1 MEVSMKRYV
10 KITALALALVLVVAG
25 FAAAGGG
32 KEKVP
37 GEEEILIYMQMGGTQ
52 GDGATLA
59 RTNGARAAA
68 EALGNVKLIEQYSQ
82 WQAEKMIAQFKEALA
97 ADPDGIVIMGHPGE
111 AAFAPLVEQA
121 VDRGII
127 VTSGNAPLPGLEQKY
142 GPQGFGYAGVD
153 LYKGGY
159 MTGQQMVAMGNLKAG
174 DKAVVY
180 GLFSQ
185 PGRKD
190 SPQGMYDA
198 LTDAGLKVEKLEISP
213 EVDADSS
220 LAIPVLTAYLERNP
234 DVKTIGTQHGAVTS
248 IMPNVMKALGKDPG
262 EIIVGGIDLAPAT
275 IEGVEEGYISVTLDQ
290 VLYLQGYIP
299 VSQVVMMHRY
309 KIPGLHINT
318 AAGVVTPENIGGLKD
333 LIEQGIR

>member
-1 MEVSMKRYV
+1 MEASMKRYV
-10 KITALALALVLVVAG
+10 KITAIALALVLVVAG

-82 WQAEKMIAQFKEALA
+82 WQAEKMIAQFKDALA

-111 AAFAPLVEQA
+111 EAFAPLVKQA

-198 LTDAGLKVEKLEISP
+198 LTDAGLKVEKLEISS

>member
-1 MEVSMKRYV
+1 MQKHTR
-10 KITALALALVLVVAG
+10 IIGILLALVVLSAG
-25 FAAAGGG
+25 LAFAGGG
-32 KEKVP
+32 QEDKMK
-37 GEEEILIYMQMGGTQ
+37 GGEEILIYMQMGGTQ

-68 EALGNVKLIEQYSQ
+68 QALGNIKLIEQYSQ
-82 WQAEKMIAQFKEALA
+82 WQAETMIAQFKEALA
-97 ADPDGIVIMGHPGE
+97 ANPDGIIIMGHPGE
-111 AAFAPLVEQA
+111 AAFAPLVKQA

-127 VTSGNAPLPGLEQKY
+127 VTSGNAPLPGLEKRY
-142 GPQGFGYAGVD
+142 GAQGFGYAGVD
-153 LYKGGY
+153 LYDGGY
-159 MTGQQMVAMGNLKAG
+159 MTGQKMVELGNLKRG

-198 LTDAGLKVEKLEISP
+198 LTEAGLQVEKLEISP

-234 DVKTIGTQHGAVTS
+234 GVKAIGTQHGAVTS
-248 IMPNVMKALGKDPG
+248 IMPNVMQAIGKDPG
-262 EIIVGGIDLAPAT
+262 ELIVGGIDLAPAT
-275 IEGVEEGYISVTLDQ
+275 IEGVEKGYISVTLDQ

-318 AAGVVTPENIGGLKD
+318 AAGVVTPDNIGGLKE

>member
-10 KITALALALVLVVAG
+10 KVAAITLALVLIVAG

-32 KEKVP
+32 KKKVP

-97 ADPDGIVIMGHPGE
+97 ANPAGIVIMGHPGE
-111 AAFAPLVEQA
+111 AAFAPLVKQA

-248 IMPNVMKALGKDPG
+248 IMPNVMKAL
-262 EIIVGGIDLAPAT
+262 
-275 IEGVEEGYISVTLDQ
+275 DQ

>member
-1 MEVSMKRYV
+1 MKKYGRIISIV
-10 KITALALALVLVVAG
+10 LVLV
-25 FAAAGGG
+25 FATVGLAFAGGE
-32 KEKVP
+32 KEIP

-68 EALGNVKLIEQYSQ
+68 GALGNVKLIEQYSQ
-82 WQAEKMIAQFKEALA
+82 WRAETMISQFKEAMA
-97 ADPDGIVIMGHPGE
+97 ADPDAIIIMGHPGD
-111 AAFAPLVEQA
+111 AAFSALVKQA
-121 VDRGII
+121 INRGII
-127 VTSGNAPLPGLEQKY
+127 VTSGNAPLKELEAEYQ
-142 GPQGFGYAGVD
+142 PQGFGYAGVD
-153 LYKGGY
+153 LYAGGY
-159 MTGQQMVAMGNLKAG
+159 MTGQQMVKLGNLKRG

-190 SPQGMYDA
+190 SPQGMFDA
-198 LTDAGLKVEKLEISP
+198 LKEAGLNVEKLEISP

-220 LAIPVLTAYLERNP
+220 LAIPVLVAYLERNP
-234 DVKTIGTQHGAVTS
+234 DVKAIGTQHGAVTS
-248 IMPNVMKALGKDPG
+248 IMPKVMQAIGKKPG
-262 EIIVGGIDLAPAT
+262 EIMVGGIDLAPAT
-275 IEGVEEGYISVTLDQ
+275 IEGVEKGYISATLDQ

-299 VSQVVMMHRY
+299 VSQAVMTKRY

>member
-1 MEVSMKRYV
+1 MQKNG
-10 KITALALALVLVVAG
+10 KILGILLALTVVAAG
-25 FAAAGGG
+25 LAFAGGG
-32 KEKVP
+32 QEDKIE
-37 GEEEILIYMQMGGTQ
+37 GGEEILIYMQMGGTQ

-68 EALGNVKLIEQYSQ
+68 QALGNVKLIEQYSQ
-82 WQAEKMIAQFKEALA
+82 WRAETMISQFKEALA

-111 AAFAPLVEQA
+111 EAFAPLVEQA

-127 VTSGNAPLPGLEQKY
+127 VTSGNAPLPGLQQQY
-142 GPQGFGYAGVD
+142 GEKGFGYAGVD
-153 LYKGGY
+153 LYAGGY
-159 MTGQQMVAMGNLKAG
+159 MTGQKMVELGNLESG
-174 DKAVVY
+174 DTAVVY

-198 LTDAGLKVEKLEISP
+198 LTEAGLRVEKLEISS

-234 DVKTIGTQHGAVTS
+234 DVKAIGTQHGAVTS
-248 IMPNVMKALGKDPG
+248 IMPNVMQAIGKDPG

-275 IEGVEEGYISVTLDQ
+275 IEGVEKGYISVTLDQ

-309 KIPGLHINT
+309 KIPGLVINT
-318 AAGVVTPENIGGLKD
+318 AAGVVKPGNMGGLKD
-333 LIEQGIR
+333 LIGQGIR

>member
-1 MEVSMKRYV
+1 MKKYMKR
-10 KITALALALVLVVAG
+10 LVMISVLILVVAG
-25 FAAAGGG
+25 FVSAGGG
-32 KEKVP
+32 KEKIP
-37 GEEEILIYMQMGGTQ
+37 GEKEILIYMQMGGTQ

-82 WQAEKMIAQFKEALA
+82 WRADTMISQFKEALA
-97 ADPDGIVIMGHPGE
+97 ASPDGIIIMGHPGDAAVASLVDE
-111 AAFAPLVEQA
+111 AIS
-121 VDRGII
+121 RGIL
-127 VTSGNAPLPGLEQKY
+127 VTSGNAPLKELEAKY
-142 GPQGFGYAGVD
+142 QPRGFGYAGVD
-153 LYKGGY
+153 LYAGGY
-159 MTGQQMVAMGNLKAG
+159 MAGEQMVKLGNLRKG

-190 SPQGMYDA
+190 SPQGMFDA
-198 LTDAGLKVEKLEISP
+198 LTAAGLSVEKLEISP

-234 DVKTIGTQHGAVTS
+234 DIKAMGTQHGAVTS
-248 IMPNVMKALGKDPG
+248 IMPNVLKAAGKKPG
-262 EIIVGGIDLAPAT
+262 EIIIGGIDLAPAT
-275 IEGVEEGYISVTLDQ
+275 IEGVESGYISATLDQ

-299 VSQVVMMHRY
+299 VSQIVMTKRY

-318 AAGVVTPENIGGLKD
+318 AAGVVTPDNIAELKP